1 MSQSDIINSR
11 QIQWFPGHMTKT
23 LRLMEKEIRLTPEAV
38 RQIEEILTT
47 GKTVE
52 IAERHEK
59 VIVWAVSS
67 KKKYEQPIA

>member
-1 MSQSDIINSR
+1 M
-11 QIQWFPGHMTKT
+11 K
-23 LRLMEKEIRLTPEAV
+23 EKEIHLTPKAV
-38 RQIEEILTT
+38 RKIEEILTM

>member
-1 MSQSDIINSR
+1 MVIDGNMPKRKCQLS
-11 QIQWFPGHMTKT
+11 
-23 LRLMEKEIRLTPEAV
+23 PETVAK
-38 RQIEEILTT
+38 IEEILTT

-59 VIVWAVSS
+59 VVVWAVSS

>member
-1 MSQSDIINSR
+1 M
-11 QIQWFPGHMTKT
+11 K
-23 LRLMEKEIRLTPEAV
+23 KEIRLTPEAV
-38 RQIEEILTT
+38 RQIEEILTA

-52 IAERHEK
+52 IAERHGK

>member
-1 MSQSDIINSR
+1 
-11 QIQWFPGHMTKT
+11 
-23 LRLMEKEIRLTPEAV
+23 MEKEIRLTPEAV
-38 RQIEEILTT
+38 RKIEEILTT

-59 VIVWAVSS
+59 VVVWAVRS

>member
-1 MSQSDIINSR
+1 
-11 QIQWFPGHMTKT
+11 
-23 LRLMEKEIRLTPEAV
+23 MEKEIRLTPEAV
-38 RQIEEILTT
+38 KQIEEILTT

-59 VIVWAVSS
+59 VIVWAVNS

>member
-1 MSQSDIINSR
+1 
-11 QIQWFPGHMTKT
+11 
-23 LRLMEKEIRLTPEAV
+23 MEKEIRLTPEVV
-38 RQIEEILTT
+38 RKIEEILTA

-59 VIVWAVSS
+59 GVVWAVSS

>member
-1 MSQSDIINSR
+1 MNEIPS
-11 QIQWFPGHMTKT
+11 IQWFPGHMTKT

>member
-1 MSQSDIINSR
+1 
-11 QIQWFPGHMTKT
+11 
-23 LRLMEKEIRLTPEAV
+23 MEETRELKLTPEAV
-38 RQIEEILTT
+38 SKIEEILTA

-59 VIVWAVSS
+59 VVVWAVSS

>member
-1 MSQSDIINSR
+1 MV
-11 QIQWFPGHMTKT
+11 
-23 LRLMEKEIRLTPEAV
+23 KEIRLTPEAV
-38 RQIEEILTT
+38 RKIEEILTA

-59 VIVWAVSS
+59 VVVWAVNS

>member
-1 MSQSDIINSR
+1 
-11 QIQWFPGHMTKT
+11 
-23 LRLMEKEIRLTPEAV
+23 MEREIHLTSEV
-38 RQIEEILTT
+38 VKKIEEILTA

>member
-1 MSQSDIINSR
+1 ME
-11 QIQWFPGHMTKT
+11 
-23 LRLMEKEIRLTPEAV
+23 RLILKEREIRLTQEAV
-38 RQIEEILTT
+38 REIEKILTA

-59 VIVWAVSS
+59 VVVWAVSS

>member
-1 MSQSDIINSR
+1 
-11 QIQWFPGHMTKT
+11 
-23 LRLMEKEIRLTPEAV
+23 MEKAIRQTPEV
-38 RQIEEILTT
+38 GWKIEESLTT

>member
-1 MSQSDIINSR
+1 
-11 QIQWFPGHMTKT
+11 
-23 LRLMEKEIRLTPEAV
+23 MEKEIRLTPEAV

-67 KKKYEQPIA
+67 KKKYELPIA

>member
-1 MSQSDIINSR
+1 M
-11 QIQWFPGHMTKT
+11 K
-23 LRLMEKEIRLTPEAV
+23 KEIRLTPEAV

-47 GKTVE
+47 EKTVE

-67 KKKYEQPIA
+67 KKKYEQPIT

>member
-1 MSQSDIINSR
+1 
-11 QIQWFPGHMTKT
+11 
-23 LRLMEKEIRLTPEAV
+23 MEKEIRLTPEAV

-59 VIVWAVSS
+59 VIVWAGSS
-67 KKKYEQPIA
+67 KKKYDR

>member
-1 MSQSDIINSR
+1 MDTGGNMSNRRCQ
-11 QIQWFPGHMTKT
+11 
-23 LRLMEKEIRLTPEAV
+23 LTPETVAK
-38 RQIEEILTT
+38 IEEILTV

-59 VIVWAVSS
+59 VVVWAVSS

>member
-1 MSQSDIINSR
+1 
-11 QIQWFPGHMTKT
+11 
-23 LRLMEKEIRLTPEAV
+23 MEKEIHLTPEVV
-38 RQIEEILTT
+38 RKIEEILTT

-52 IAERHEK
+52 IAERHEN

>member
-1 MSQSDIINSR
+1 
-11 QIQWFPGHMTKT
+11 
-23 LRLMEKEIRLTPEAV
+23 MEKEIRLTPEAV

-52 IAERHEK
+52 IAERNEK
-59 VIVWAVSS
+59 VIVWAVRS

>member
-1 MSQSDIINSR
+1 
-11 QIQWFPGHMTKT
+11 
-23 LRLMEKEIRLTPEAV
+23 MERKIRLTPEAV
-38 RQIEEILTT
+38 RKIEEILTA

-59 VIVWAVSS
+59 VVVWAINS

>member
-1 MSQSDIINSR
+1 
-11 QIQWFPGHMTKT
+11 
-23 LRLMEKEIRLTPEAV
+23 MEREISLTPEVV
-38 RQIEEILTT
+38 RKIEEILTA

-59 VIVWAVSS
+59 VVVWTVSS

>member
-38 RQIEEILTT
+38 RKIEEILTT

-59 VIVWAVSS
+59 VVVWAVSS

>member
-1 MSQSDIINSR
+1 
-11 QIQWFPGHMTKT
+11 
-23 LRLMEKEIRLTPEAV
+23 MEKEIRLTLEAV
-38 RQIEEILTT
+38 RKIEEILTT

>member
-1 MSQSDIINSR
+1 
-11 QIQWFPGHMTKT
+11 
-23 LRLMEKEIRLTPEAV
+23 MEKEIRLTPEAV
-38 RQIEEILTT
+38 RKIEEILTT

-67 KKKYEQPIA
+67 KKKYEQPITYVIGTAITGY